1 MNGDGDLSWDSELT
15 IRYVDDVL
23 YNCIPETYLTL
34 LTSVTPLNSTSF
46 LNQRVYTL
54 YILISIAKMFS
65 IKDGEN
71 LYSQEP

>member
-1 MNGDGDLSWDSELT
+1 MIDGDLSWDSELT
-15 IRYVDDVL
+15 IWYIDDVL

-34 LTSVTPLNSTSF
+34 LTSVTPLNSISF